1 MKLSIS
7 RSSSCSTS
15 HYGIGIGEDWIHP
28 RPTIRS
34 SPRRGG
40 AEYRRRRPAPGRSH
54 RTEPSP
60 ETERRRGPAGGD
72 YCYSLLTLQ
81 HNPPPVIAYLV
92 KALLKRLK
100 KGGVAALHVPIRHPF
115 YRFDLTQYLVPEPA
129 GSTIEMH
136 ILPREALRRCVRAS
150 GSEIPDS
157 VNWGYTKGVY
167 SEVFVITK
175 P

>member
-1 MKLSIS
+1 
-7 RSSSCSTS
+7 
-15 HYGIGIGEDWIHP
+15 
-28 RPTIRS
+28 
-34 SPRRGG
+34 
-40 AEYRRRRPAPGRSH
+40 
-54 RTEPSP
+54 
-60 ETERRRGPAGGD
+60 
-72 YCYSLLTLQ
+72 
-81 HNPPPVIAYLV
+81 V